1 MGYVFLVYCNIVGME
16 LSGFDARVRDLVN
29 PWFRDRQLRDQDQ
42 GQGGLPDLS

>member
-29 PWFRDRQLRDQDQ
+29 PWFRDTDSLETKTKVGCQT
-42 GQGGLPDLS
+42 